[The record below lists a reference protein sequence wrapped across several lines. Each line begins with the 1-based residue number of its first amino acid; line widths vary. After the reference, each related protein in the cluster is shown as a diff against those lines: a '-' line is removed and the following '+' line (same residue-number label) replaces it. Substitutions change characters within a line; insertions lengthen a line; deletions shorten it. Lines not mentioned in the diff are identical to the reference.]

1 MTTKAKKFRTMTEN
15 SSRLTNG
22 LKLLGVM
29 ALTLLG
35 IFLGAKL
42 ALLLLPITLGFL
54 LAQIVEPLIRFL
66 KRRGI
71 SRSWGTVI
79 GMIVLLGVL
88 GTAVGWII
96 TRAIAEI
103 SKLVESWPEISRSL
117 YIWLD
122 GLSDSMEHWTDFL
135 HPSISGMLQNLYGV
149 VVALAGD
156 LVNVVA
162 MGLVNCAMGLPSGVV
177 FVIILF
183 LSTVLIMR
191 DREKILS
198 FFRKQVPVSWMERVS
213 EVKKDM
219 FSALFGYIRAQ
230 LILMAITFLELFVA
244 FSVFRLEY
252 ALLFAIV
259 IAVVDALPIFGA
271 GLFLIPTAA
280 YGFFSGNLTM
290 GIQFGVLY
298 LVVLAVRQ
306 MIEPRIVGQ
315 QIGLHPLVTLTAMY
329 AGLRLAGV
337 LGLILG
343 PVAVLIE
350 RNLMGAYMKGRTI
363 SEVLD
368 GIGTEKDGMAEA
380 KAVETEMAGRER
392 AEETPAAEKSGEKK

>member
-1 MTTKAKKFRTMTEN
+1 MTTKAKRFRALTE
-15 SSRLTNG
+15 SRSRLTNG

-66 KRRGI
+66 KRHGV

-103 SKLVESWPEISRSL
+103 SRLIENWPEISKGL
-117 YIWLD
+117 YVWLD
-122 GLSDSMEHWTDFL
+122 GLSNSMEHWTDFL
-135 HPSISGMLQNLYGV
+135 HPSISGMLQNLYGM
-149 VVALAGD
+149 VVALVGD

-162 MGLVNCAMGLPSGVV
+162 VGLVNCAMRLPSGIV

-183 LSTVLIMR
+183 LSTILIMR

-198 FFRKQVPVSWMERVS
+198 FFRRQVPESWMNRVS

-230 LILMAITFLELFVA
+230 LILMCITFAELLVA
-244 FSVFRLEY
+244 FSIFRLEY

-280 YGFFSGNLTM
+280 YGFLSGNLTM
-290 GIQFGVLY
+290 GIQFTVLY

-315 QIGLHPLVTLTAMY
+315 QIGLHPLVTLAAMY

-337 LGLILG
+337 AGLILG

-350 RNLMGAYMKGRTI
+350 RNLMGAYMKGRTV
-363 SEVLD
+363 SEILD
-368 GIGTEKDGMAEA
+368 GVGAGGNGPESADVGGM
-380 KAVETEMAGRER
+380 ETEQQKTCGMPEREIPTGK
-392 AEETPAAEKSGEKK
+392 EE